1 MTKEQILDELHQI
14 AQELNLSFDNDEVLT
29 QWCRRN
35 KSIVPKDIMDEIFS
49 IHTSKGR
56 ECKKVS
62 AIIDDNGHVTH
73 VKTEYDDNYRLL

>member
-1 MTKEQILDELHQI
+1 MTKEQALDELHQI
-14 AQELNLSFDNDEVLT
+14 AQELNLPFDNDDVLT

-35 KSIVPKDIMDEIFS
+35 LSVMPKDIMDEIFS
-49 IHTSKGR
+49 IYTSKGI

-73 VKTEYDDNYRLL
+73 VKTEYDDDYRPL

>member
-49 IHTSKGR
+49 IYTSKGR

-62 AIIDDNGHVTH
+62 AIIDDNGHVIH
-73 VKTEYDDNYRLL
+73 VKTEYDDNYRPL